1 MDDKY
6 KRLYESLCKAHI
18 ALENRNAGL
27 LIENEFLK
35 TSLDN
40 ADKAINIIKMNM
52 LNAITDNNS
61 KEQDYIKIVQGL
73 RAKLKEL
80 GYGDIG

>member
-40 ADKAINIIKMNM
+40 ADKAINIIKMN
-52 LNAITDNNS
+52 T
-61 KEQDYIKIVQGL
+61 KG
-73 RAKLKEL
+73 
-80 GYGDIG
+80 